1 MNLPKSIQPKG
12 PRTSSLPRTRTRRI
26 ADERSEK
33 RPNVGEVSLIAGTTA
48 FLVTSAL
55 LIALKT
61 MRQQRDMRRY
71 LGGETTDGLAAAA
84 DAIASL
90 IEQSAETVTGESY
103 PAAFPLEIEREQ
115 HRMAEAY
122 GRLYRLLGPKER
134 AELPVPEQLLIFR
147 GIAAYEALPA
157 DEALSVTADVR
168 SGHVP
173 SPSYG
178 GAVSGPDPRF
188 VPDAYQLEALNLL
201 YLLSLDIRARVNDEH
216 QAAYSAERSER
227 SVARLLTAIGQRL
240 M

>member
-26 ADERSEK
+26 ADERSEN
-33 RPNVGEVSLIAGTTA
+33 RPNVGEVVLIAGTAA
-48 FLVTSAL
+48 FLITSTL
-55 LIALKT
+55 LVAAKT
-61 MRQQRDMRRY
+61 VRQQREMRRY
-71 LGGETTDGLAAAA
+71 LGGETTDGLADAAG
-84 DAIASL
+84 AIVSL

-103 PAAFPLEIEREQ
+103 PASFPLEVEREQ

-122 GRLYRLLGPKER
+122 GRLYRLLGEKER
-134 AELPVPEQLLIFR
+134 AELPIPEQLLIFR

-157 DEALSVTADVR
+157 GEALSVTADGR
-168 SGHVP
+168 GRLDPFAS
-173 SPSYG
+173 SD
-178 GAVSGPDPRF
+178 GAASENTQRF

-201 YLLSLDIRARVNDEH
+201 YLLCLDIRARVSDEH
-216 QAAYSAERSER
+216 RAVYSAERSEH

>member
-26 ADERSEK
+26 ADERSEN
-33 RPNVGEVSLIAGTTA
+33 RPNVGEVVLIAGTAA

-55 LIALKT
+55 LVAMKT
-61 MRQQRDMRRY
+61 LRQQREMRRY
-71 LGGETTDGLAAAA
+71 LGGETTDGLADAAG
-84 DAIASL
+84 AIVSL
-90 IEQSAETVTGESY
+90 IEQSAETATGESY
-103 PAAFPLEIEREQ
+103 PASFPLDIEREQ

-122 GRLYRLLGPKER
+122 GRLYQLLGEKER

-157 DEALSVTADVR
+157 GEALSVTADGR
-168 SGHVP
+168 SG
-173 SPSYG
+173 
-178 GAVSGPDPRF
+178 SGSSASSGSEAPEKHQRF

-201 YLLSLDIRARVNDEH
+201 YLLCLDIRVRVSDEH